1 MQFSIYV
8 SIYAAHLYDSVILYA
23 KALDNM
29 INERIEKRELVDI
42 NQINILARDGREIT
56 RNIINMGGYK
66 SISGNNTGG
75 LNWKSCFKSLLI

>member
-1 MQFSIYV
+1 MCLIWFHFLQFSIYV

-66 SISGNNTGG
+66 SISGNNTGC
-75 LNWKSCFKSLLI
+75 LN